1 MFLPQKASLENFFG
15 HLSIIQITVLIKAS
29 AMSNVYRGPCFFVPV
44 KYLAE
49 TYGMH
54 ADHHASLDVRAL
66 A

>member
-1 MFLPQKASLENFFG
+1 MCIEVPG
-15 HLSIIQITVLIKAS
+15 V
-29 AMSNVYRGPCFFVPV
+29 FFVPV

-49 TYGMH
+49 TYGIGMH